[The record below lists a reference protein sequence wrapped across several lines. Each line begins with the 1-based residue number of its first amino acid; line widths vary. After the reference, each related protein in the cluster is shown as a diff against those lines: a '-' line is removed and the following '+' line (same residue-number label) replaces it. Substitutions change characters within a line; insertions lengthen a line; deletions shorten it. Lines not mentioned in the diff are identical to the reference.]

1 MTENEAIQRISQLIL
16 QINHHNDLYY
26 NQSRQEIADYQFD
39 MLLKELQA
47 LEKSFPHLL
56 HSDSPT
62 QRVGGSVTKVFK
74 QIKHQYPMMS
84 LGNTYSFGELQE
96 FDARVKKVLGVDE
109 VEYVCELKFDGV
121 AISLWYENGLLIHGV
136 TRGDGVQ
143 GDDVTMNIKTI
154 RSIPLRLQTPNPP
167 ANLEVRG
174 EIVMP
179 RGGFEKFNELRIAR
193 GEEPFANP
201 RNAAS
206 GSIKMQDSSMVAK
219 RPLQCFCYYVPGDVL
234 EATSHFDSLKW
245 IEKLGFNIS
254 ETMRVYAD
262 IHGVNEFIEEWDKKR
277 SELPYDVDGI
287 VVKVNNFHLQ
297 KELGFTAKSPRWA
310 IAYKFKA
317 EQVQTRLNSIVFQ
330 VGRTGAITP
339 VAELEPVQL
348 AGTVVKRASL
358 HNADII
364 SQMDIRPGDW
374 VMVEKGGEI
383 IPKIVGVDISRRP
396 IDSEHFQYIST
407 CPECGSAL
415 VRKES
420 EANHYCPN
428 FEYCPPQIKG
438 RIEHF
443 IGRKAMN
450 IDSLG
455 EGKIEVLYD
464 NKLVRTMA
472 DLYDLTYSSLIGLE
486 KTIENVDGIVRKLSF
501 QSKTVN
507 NILKGIEESRNVP
520 FSRVLFA
527 LGIRFVG
534 ATTAQKLANHFRSM
548 QQLLKATYHELL
560 EVDEV
565 GEKIAESLVSYFS
578 NPDNQYI
585 IGRLELAGLQME
597 QLDAPSDVLDN
608 KLNGKTFV
616 VSGVFS
622 RSREEIQ
629 LLIEKFGGKNQS
641 SISSKTDFVLAGEN
655 MGPAKKTKAEKLGIR
670 IIGEDEFLEL
680 IG

>member
-1 MTENEAIQRISQLIL
+1 MTEQEAIHRISILTKLI
-16 QINHHNDLYY
+16 NYHNDLYY

-39 MLLKELQA
+39 MLLEELVA
-47 LEKSFPHLL
+47 LENTYPHLL
-56 HSDSPT
+56 LRDSPT
-62 QRVGGSVTKVFK
+62 QRVGGTITKEFK

-96 FDARVKKVLGVDE
+96 FDGRVKKVLGIDE

-121 AISLWYENGLLIHGV
+121 AISLWYENGLLTHAV

-154 RSIPLRLQTPNPP
+154 RSIPLRLQSHNPP
-167 ANLEVRG
+167 LKLEVRG

-179 RGGFEKFNELRIAR
+179 RAGFEKFNEQRMAQ

-219 RPLQCFCYYVPGDVL
+219 RPLQCFCYYVPGEVP
-234 EATSHFDSLKW
+234 EVTNHFESLKW

-254 ETMRVYAD
+254 DTLRVYND
-262 IHGVNEFIEEWDKKR
+262 INGVNDFIEEWDKKR

-297 KELGFTAKSPRWA
+297 QELGFTAKSPRWA

-317 EQVQTRLNSIVFQ
+317 EQAQTRLNQIVFQ

-464 NKLVRTMA
+464 NKLVLNVA

-486 KTIENVDGIVRKLSF
+486 KSIENEDGTIRRLSF

-507 NILKGIEESRNVP
+507 NILNGLEESRKVP

-534 ATTAQKLANHFRSM
+534 ATTAQKLTNHFGSM
-548 QQLLKATYHELL
+548 QQLMKATYNELL
-560 EVDEV
+560 EVEEV

-597 QLDAPSDVLDN
+597 QMEVQTEVSEN
-608 KLNGKTFV
+608 KLDGKTFV

-629 LLIEKFGGKNQS
+629 ALIEKFGGKNQS
-641 SISSKTDFVLAGEN
+641 SISSKTDFVLAGDN
-655 MGPAKKTKAEKLGIR
+655 MGPAKKVKAQKLGIQ
-670 IIGEDEFLEL
+670 IIGEDDF
-680 IG
+680 ITMIQ